1 MENTSESLQQ
11 GQEGSGS
18 AENRDQGREAQNAPL
33 TNLSQEEKQDI
44 AHQIGE
50 DEGSVASVK
59 DLGQLSGRDDAAGG
73 INDGMEDSSTGES
86 TDR

>member
-1 MENTSESLQQ
+1 MENRNESLQQ

-18 AENRDQGREAQNAPL
+18 AENRDQERESQNAPL
-33 TNLSQEEKQDI
+33 AKLSTEEKQDI

-50 DEGSVASVK
+50 EEGSVASVQ
-59 DLGQLSGRDDAAGG
+59 DLGQLSGRDDASGG
-73 INDGMEDSSTGES
+73 MNDGMEDSSTGAG